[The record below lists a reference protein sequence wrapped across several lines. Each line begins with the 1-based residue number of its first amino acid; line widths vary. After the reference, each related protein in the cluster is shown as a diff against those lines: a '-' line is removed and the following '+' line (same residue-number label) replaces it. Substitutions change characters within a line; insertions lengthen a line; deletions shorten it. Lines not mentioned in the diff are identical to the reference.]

1 MKQKKIEILK
11 TKVLN
16 AYKTF
21 TTQVEVLYCNLL
33 STFKVK
39 VVHCTQNV
47 QVIFVNSKVV
57 KYLYRKLKS
66 GRNVAI

>member
-11 TKVLN
+11 IKVLN
-16 AYKTF
+16 AHKTF

-33 STFKVK
+33 STFKV
-39 VVHCTQNV
+39 VHCTQNV
-47 QVIFVNSKVV
+47 QVIFVNSKVAM
-57 KYLYRKLKS
+57 YLLYRKLKS